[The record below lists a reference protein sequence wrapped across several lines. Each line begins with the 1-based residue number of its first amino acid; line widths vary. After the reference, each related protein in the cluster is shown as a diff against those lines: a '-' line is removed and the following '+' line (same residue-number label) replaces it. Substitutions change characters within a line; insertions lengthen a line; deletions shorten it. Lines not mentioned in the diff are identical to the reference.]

1 MDKADEK
8 KTPAT
13 QAQAANQQ
21 PKRQVTAP
29 SETKAGGP
37 SATRTQA
44 SDVKTE
50 SKRREVKDQRTIVR
64 KRDKALLAALGVFTL
79 VMACV
84 ALLGILLIHAPKEM
98 TQGQADCDQVRV
110 SGKLP
115 GRIVKFYVKEGDYV
129 HKGDTLVAI
138 SSKLA
143 DATLYKAKSAQRAA
157 QAASQKV
164 DKGTR
169 TEIKQSTGHLVEQA
183 KAAED
188 IAKKTYDRME
198 NLYQQGVVTQQR
210 RDEAKAAYDA
220 ASAAVRTAQSNAQLA
235 QNGSQAED
243 KSAARSMEDVARG
256 TVMEVESVL
265 EDQVLVAPCDG
276 EVSEIY
282 PHVGELVSM
291 GTPIMSISQLDDMW
305 VSFNVREDKLS
316 QMPIDTLINVTIPA
330 LNNKKTKLQVYY
342 IHDMGSYAVWNATK
356 AYGQYD
362 SKTFEVKAKPVT
374 PIADFR
380 PGMSVLLDER

>member
-169 TEIKQSTGHLVEQA
+169 TEIKQSTGHIVEQA

-188 IAKKTYDRME
+188 IAK
-198 NLYQQGVVTQQR
+198 NN
-210 RDEAKAAYDA
+210 DA
-220 ASAAVRTAQSNAQLA
+220 TRPRLPMTPQAPPCAQHRAMPSWPRTA
-235 QNGSQAED
+235 
-243 KSAARSMEDVARG
+243 ARPKTNRPPRAWKMWPEAR
-256 TVMEVESVL
+256 
-265 EDQVLVAPCDG
+265 
-276 EVSEIY
+276 
-282 PHVGELVSM
+282 
-291 GTPIMSISQLDDMW
+291 
-305 VSFNVREDKLS
+305 
-316 QMPIDTLINVTIPA
+316 
-330 LNNKKTKLQVYY
+330 
-342 IHDMGSYAVWNATK
+342 
-356 AYGQYD
+356 
-362 SKTFEVKAKPVT
+362 
-374 PIADFR
+374 
-380 PGMSVLLDER
+380 

>member
-8 KTPAT
+8 TTPA
-13 QAQAANQQ
+13 AQPAEQTGKLAQNQGVTPSSEENSTAAGEKKS
-21 PKRQVTAP
+21 PKP
-29 SETKAGGP
+29 K
-37 SATRTQA
+37 
-44 SDVKTE
+44 
-50 SKRREVKDQRTIVR
+50 SKRREIKDQRTIVR

-84 ALLGILLIHAPKEM
+84 ALLGILLIHAPKE
-98 TQGQADCDQVRV
+98 TIQGQADCDQVRV

-115 GRIVKFYVKEGDYV
+115 GRIVRFYVKEGDYV

-138 SSKLA
+138 SSKVA
-143 DATLYKAKSAQRAA
+143 DASLFKAKSAQRAA

-169 TEIKQSTGHLVEQA
+169 VEVKESASHMVEQA

-198 NLYQQGVVTQQR
+198 NLFKEGVVTQQR

-220 ASAAVRTAQSNAQLA
+220 ASAAVRTAQSNERLA
-235 QNGSQAED
+235 QNGSEPED
-243 KSAARSMEDVARG
+243 KAAAQSMEDVAKG

-282 PHVGELVSM
+282 PHEGELVSL
-291 GTPIMSISQLDDMW
+291 GTPIMSISKLDEMW

-316 QMPIDTLINVTIPA
+316 LMPMDTLLNVTIPA

-362 SKTFEVKAKPVT
+362 SKTFEVKAKPTV

-380 PGMSVLLDER
+380 PGMSVLLDEK

>member
-169 TEIKQSTGHLVEQA
+169 TEIKQSTGHIVEQA

-198 NLYQQGVVTQQR
+198 TCTSRAWSPSNDATRPRLPMTPQAPPCVLR
-210 RDEAKAAYDA
+210 KAMP
-220 ASAAVRTAQSNAQLA
+220 SWPRTA
-235 QNGSQAED
+235 
-243 KSAARSMEDVARG
+243 ARPKTNRPPRAWKMWPEAR
-256 TVMEVESVL
+256 
-265 EDQVLVAPCDG
+265 
-276 EVSEIY
+276 
-282 PHVGELVSM
+282 
-291 GTPIMSISQLDDMW
+291 
-305 VSFNVREDKLS
+305 
-316 QMPIDTLINVTIPA
+316 
-330 LNNKKTKLQVYY
+330 
-342 IHDMGSYAVWNATK
+342 
-356 AYGQYD
+356 
-362 SKTFEVKAKPVT
+362 
-374 PIADFR
+374 
-380 PGMSVLLDER
+380 